1 MLAPPPG
8 QKSSSLI
15 GAISRWW
22 SAWTKRRSTQLE
34 LNCYAEE
41 EIDRTARD
49 LGMSTAEF
57 RKLVS
62 RGPEAANLLLRRMV
76 ALDLDRN
83 EVSRTE
89 PQVFQDLQRVCTLCE
104 SRRRCVRDLARDSAD
119 PAWQDYCPN
128 AATLKALNALPWMSR
143 REW

>member
-1 MLAPPPG
+1 M
-8 QKSSSLI
+8 I
-15 GAISRWW
+15 DAISNWW
-22 SAWTKRRSTQLE
+22 LGWTSRRSAVSE

-41 EIDRTARD
+41 EIERSAKD
-49 LGMSTAEF
+49 LGISAAEI

-62 RGPEAANLLLRRMV
+62 RGPETANLLLRRMT

-89 PQVFQDLQRVCTLCE
+89 PRVFQDLQRVCTLCE
-104 SRRRCVRDLARDSAD
+104 SRRRCVRDLGRDSAD
-119 PAWQDYCPN
+119 PVWQDYCPN
-128 AATLKALNALPWMSR
+128 AETLMALNKLPWMSR

>member
-1 MLAPPPG
+1 
-8 QKSSSLI
+8 
-15 GAISRWW
+15 
-22 SAWTKRRSTQLE
+22 LE